1 MYRALWHTHTTIIPI
16 YRWGNRPTDK
26 QSGDTHLLTAPSTSV
41 ALLRARGHVRDNHP
55 NAPFTSQMSARS
67 PGRGMSGAQTPGA
80 LGYFQAFQ
88 PPPSGVSDSSNPLP
102 SSAPSN
108 HSKHCW
114 GLDGLPGP
122 VKLIDVC
129 LVSGI
134 IWKIRFSWFDQR
146 VCKSVEN
153 THMQ

>member
-1 MYRALWHTHTTIIPI
+1 MNTYYVPSSMTHTHYNNSHIQM
-16 YRWGNRPTDK
+16 RK
-26 QSGDTHLLTAPSTSV
+26 QAHRQAVSV

-114 GLDGLPGP
+114 GLDGLPGSHQGLQTASCP
-122 VKLIDVC
+122 HKGGHKIV
-129 LVSGI
+129 LVYG
-134 IWKIRFSWFDQR
+134 
-146 VCKSVEN
+146 
-153 THMQ
+153 